1 MSKDNLMP
9 TTAKISFPHTLT
21 ESFLRNGYSKTQA
34 VGVRRTLAHDHS
46 MNEVLSVIE
55 LEAINTRNQVSS
67 GFIRIPNEE
76 SVLREL
82 AQTLNQMA
90 DDASGCDL
98 TSRINAL
105 SNAINTLLEDG
116 SCTDE
121 DLTELLDDLV
131 HEESDTR
138 DASASKEASN
148 INNQGRDHQI
158 RHLVRKGCEQSLW
171 KRLSELTSLS
181 VNGLHALVA

>member
-1 MSKDNLMP
+1 MPKDNLMP

-76 SVLREL
+76 SVLRDL
-82 AQTLNQMA
+82 AQALNRMA
-90 DDASGCDL
+90 DDASGRDL
-98 TSRINAL
+98 TSRINGL
-105 SNAINTLLEDG
+105 SSAMNTLLEDG

-121 DLTELLDDLV
+121 ELTELLDDLV
-131 HEESDTR
+131 HDESDSR
-138 DASASKEASN
+138 EGSSSKKASN
-148 INNQGRDHQI
+148 INNQGRDYQI
-158 RHLVRKGCEQSLW
+158 QHLVRTGFEQCLW
-171 KRLSELTSLS
+171 ERLSKLTSLS
-181 VNGLHALVA
+181 VTGLHALVA